1 MKAKFPISNFQF
13 QRSVNAYIRSN
24 RQTVKENKQEGTI
37 YVLGV
42 GPEGL
47 SPAGEKC
54 LHKASTVFGA
64 ERFSFMVPED
74 KPLRPVMPVKK
85 LLEDLKDC
93 SGPGDVVVIASGDP
107 LFFGIGRVLVRELPF
122 ERLCFIP
129 SVTSVQLACSELK
142 IPWNDL
148 ISLSFHGRNSGI
160 IEELYPH
167 MKSQDRTK
175 IALLTDPVNTPR
187 EIAQA
192 LLDAGL
198 EGLTI
203 HVAED
208 LGGSSQKT
216 GSYSLEQAS
225 SRDFHPLNVVVL
237 TGKIKWATGGF
248 GRREDAYQ
256 HRGGLITKA
265 EVRSIVLG
273 ALEIPSK
280 GVMWDI
286 GACSGSVSVEAAG
299 LAPGLRIIAVE
310 KNKERIE
317 DIKANIRRYQT
328 FNIDL
333 IEGSAPEVLEG
344 LPEPDRVFI
353 GGGGGDLPSI
363 LKKVVRRLKGRGPV
377 VAAAI
382 TLESLMLLSDKLAID
397 GFRIEVSQ
405 VQVSRLRPLGQG
417 RILSAHNPVFVIK
430 AWR

>member
-24 RQTVKENKQEGTI
+24 RQIVKEEKQEGTI

-47 SPAGEKC
+47 SPAGEGC

-74 KPLRPVMPVKK
+74 KPLRPVMPVER

-93 SGPGDVVVIASGDP
+93 SGSGDVVVLASGDP
-107 LFFGIGRVLVRELPF
+107 LFFGIGRVLMRELPF

-129 SVTSVQLACSELK
+129 SVTSVQLACSKLK
-142 IPWNDL
+142 IPWDDL
-148 ISLSFHGRNSGI
+148 ISLSFHGRDSGI
-160 IEELYPH
+160 IEKLYPYL
-167 MKSQDRTK
+167 KSQDMTK

-187 EIAQA
+187 KIAQA
-192 LLDAGL
+192 LLDTGL

-208 LGGSSQKT
+208 LGGSSQKI
-216 GSYSLEQAS
+216 GSYSLEHAS
-225 SRDFHPLNVVVL
+225 SSNFHPLNVVVL

-256 HRGGLITKA
+256 HRAGLITKA

-328 FNIDL
+328 LNIDL

-353 GGGGGDLPSI
+353 GGGGIALSSI
-363 LKKVVRRLKGRGPV
+363 LKKVIRRLKGRGPV
-377 VAAAI
+377 VATAI
-382 TLESLMLLSDKLAID
+382 TLESLMLLSDKLALD

>member
-1 MKAKFPISNFQF
+1 
-13 QRSVNAYIRSN
+13 
-24 RQTVKENKQEGTI
+24 VKEEKQEGTI

-54 LHKASTVFGA
+54 LRKASTVFGA
-64 ERFSFMVPED
+64 ERFSFIVPEN
-74 KPLRPVMPVKK
+74 KSLRPVMPIEK
-85 LLEDLKDC
+85 LVEDLKDC
-93 SGPGDVVVIASGDP
+93 SGPGDVVVLASGDP
-107 LFFGIGRVLVRELPF
+107 LFFGIGRVLLRELSV

-142 IPWNDL
+142 IPWDDL
-148 ISLSFHGRNSGI
+148 ISLSFHGRDFGI
-160 IEELYPH
+160 IEKLYPYL
-167 MKSQDRTK
+167 KSRDMTK
-175 IALLTDPVNTPR
+175 IALLTDSVNTPR
-187 EIAQA
+187 KIAQA

-198 EGLTI
+198 EGLTV
-203 HVAED
+203 HVAEN

-225 SRDFHPLNVVVL
+225 FMDFHPLNVVLL

-256 HRGGLITKA
+256 HSGGLITKA
-265 EVRSIVLG
+265 EVRSVVLG

-286 GACSGSVSVEAAG
+286 GACSGSVSIEAAG

-328 FNIDL
+328 LNIDL
-333 IEGSAPEVLEG
+333 IEGNAPEVLEG

-353 GGGGGDLPSI
+353 GGGGGDLLSI
-363 LKKVVRRLKGRGPV
+363 LKKVIHRLKGRGPV
-377 VAAAI
+377 VATAI
-382 TLESLMLLSDKLAID
+382 TLESLMLLLDKPALD

-417 RILSAHNPVFVIK
+417 RIFSAHNPVFVIK

>member
-1 MKAKFPISNFQF
+1 MK
-13 QRSVNAYIRSN
+13 
-24 RQTVKENKQEGTI
+24 EEKQKGTI

-54 LHKASTVFGA
+54 LHRASMVFGTK
-64 ERFSFMVPED
+64 RFSSMVPED
-74 KPLRPVMPVKK
+74 KLFRPVMPVER
-85 LLEDLKDC
+85 LLENLNAC
-93 SGPGDVVVIASGDP
+93 LSGPGDVVVLASGDP
-107 LFFGIGRVLVRELPF
+107 LFFGIGRMLLRELSAK
-122 ERLCFIP
+122 RLCFIP
-129 SVTSVQLACSELK
+129 SVSSIQLACSELK
-142 IPWNDL
+142 IPWDDL
-148 ISLSFHGRNSGI
+148 ISLSFHGRKFGI
-160 IEELYPH
+160 IEKLFPYL
-167 MKSQDRTK
+167 KSQDRTK

-187 EIAQA
+187 KIAQA
-192 LLDAGL
+192 LLDAEM
-198 EGLTI
+198 EGLTV

-208 LGGSSQKT
+208 LGGSSQTT

-248 GRREDAYQ
+248 GRRKDAYQ
-256 HRGGLITKA
+256 HSGGLITKA
-265 EVRSIVLG
+265 EVRSVVLG

-286 GACSGSVSVEAAG
+286 GACSGSVSIEAAG

-328 FNIDL
+328 LNIDL
-333 IEGSAPEVLEG
+333 IKGNAPEVLEG
-344 LPEPDRVFI
+344 LSEPDRVFI
-353 GGGGGDLPSI
+353 GGGGIALSSI

-377 VAAAI
+377 VATAI
-382 TLESLMLLSDKLAID
+382 TLESLMLLSDKFAMD

>member
-1 MKAKFPISNFQF
+1 LKGIKLRKVKIHRRERRESTD
-13 QRSVNAYIRSN
+13 N

-54 LHKASTVFGA
+54 LHKVSMVFGA

-93 SGPGDVVVIASGDP
+93 SGPGDIVVIASGDP
-107 LFFGIGRVLVRELPF
+107 LFFGIGRVLMRELPF

-142 IPWNDL
+142 IPWDDL
-148 ISLSFHGRNSGI
+148 ISLSFHGRDSGI
-160 IEELYPH
+160 IKELYPYL
-167 MKSQDRTK
+167 KSQDMTK

-187 EIAQA
+187 KIAQA
-192 LLDAGL
+192 LMDARL

-225 SRDFHPLNVVVL
+225 SRDFHPLNVVLL

-280 GVMWDI
+280 GFMWDI

-310 KNKERIE
+310 KNKGRIE

-377 VAAAI
+377 VATAI
-382 TLESLMLLSDKLAID
+382 TLESLMLLSDKLALD

>member
-1 MKAKFPISNFQF
+1 MK
-13 QRSVNAYIRSN
+13 
-24 RQTVKENKQEGTI
+24 EEKQEGTI

-47 SPAGEKC
+47 SPAAENC
-54 LHKASTVFGA
+54 LHRASMVFGA
-64 ERFSFMVPED
+64 ERFSFIVPED
-74 KPLRPVMPVKK
+74 KPLRPVMPIEK
-85 LLEDLKDC
+85 LIEDLKAC
-93 SGPGDVVVIASGDP
+93 LSGPGDVVVLASGDP
-107 LFFGIGRVLVRELPF
+107 LFFGIGRVLLRELSV

-129 SVTSVQLACSELK
+129 SVTSVQLACSKLK
-142 IPWNDL
+142 IPWDDL
-148 ISLSFHGRNSGI
+148 ISLSFHGRDSGI
-160 IEELYPH
+160 IEKLYPYL
-167 MKSQDRTK
+167 KSQDMTK

-187 EIAQA
+187 KIAQA

-225 SRDFHPLNVVVL
+225 SSDFHPLNVVVL

-328 FNIDL
+328 LNIDL

-353 GGGGGDLPSI
+353 GGGGIALSSI
-363 LKKVVRRLKGRGPV
+363 LKKVIRRLKGRGPV
-377 VAAAI
+377 VATAI
-382 TLESLMLLSDKLAID
+382 TLESLMLLSDKLALD

>member
-1 MKAKFPISNFQF
+1 MKK
-13 QRSVNAYIRSN
+13 
-24 RQTVKENKQEGTI
+24 NKQKGTI

-47 SPAGEKC
+47 SPAGGEC
-54 LHKASTVFGA
+54 LHRASTVFGA
-64 ERFSFMVPED
+64 KRFSFMVPED
-74 KPLRPVMPVKK
+74 KPFSPVMPIEK
-85 LLEDLKDC
+85 LLEDLKNC
-93 SGPGDVVVIASGDP
+93 SGPGDIVVLASGDP
-107 LFFGIGRVLVRELPF
+107 LFFGIGRVLLREF
-122 ERLCFIP
+122 SAERLCFIP
-129 SVTSVQLACSELK
+129 SITSIQLACSELK
-142 IPWNDL
+142 IPWDDL
-148 ISLSFHGRNSGI
+148 LSLSFHGRDSRI
-160 IEELYPH
+160 IEKLYPYL
-167 MKSQDRTK
+167 KSRDMTK
-175 IALLTDPVNTPR
+175 IALLTDPVNTPWK
-187 EIAQA
+187 IAQA

-198 EGLTI
+198 EGLAI

-225 SRDFHPLNVVVL
+225 SMDFHPLNVVVL

-248 GRREDAYQ
+248 GRKENAYQ
-256 HRGGLITKA
+256 HSGGMITKA
-265 EVRSIVLG
+265 EVRSVVLG

-286 GACSGSVSVEAAG
+286 GACSGSVSIEAAG
-299 LAPGLRIIAVE
+299 LAPKLRIIAVE

-333 IEGSAPEVLEG
+333 IEGSAPEALEG
-344 LPEPDRVFI
+344 LPEPDRVFV
-353 GGGGGDLPSI
+353 GGGGSDLSSI

-377 VAAAI
+377 VATTI
-382 TLESLMLLSDKLAID
+382 TLESLMLLLDNPALD

-405 VQVSRLRPLGQG
+405 VQVSRLRPLGRG

>member
-1 MKAKFPISNFQF
+1 M
-13 QRSVNAYIRSN
+13 
-24 RQTVKENKQEGTI
+24 KENKQEGTI

-47 SPAGEKC
+47 SPAGEEC
-54 LHKASTVFGA
+54 LHKASMVFGA
-64 ERFSFMVPED
+64 ERFSFMVHED

-85 LLEDLKDC
+85 LIEDLKAC
-93 SGPGDVVVIASGDP
+93 SGPGDVVVLASGDP
-107 LFFGIGRVLVRELPF
+107 LFFGIGRVLLRELSV

-142 IPWNDL
+142 IPWDDL
-148 ISLSFHGRNSGI
+148 ISLSFHGRDSGI
-160 IEELYPH
+160 IEELYPYL
-167 MKSQDRTK
+167 KSQDRTK

-187 EIAQA
+187 KIAQA

-216 GSYSLEQAS
+216 GSYSLEHAS
-225 SRDFHPLNVVVL
+225 SRDFHPLNVVLL

-248 GRREDAYQ
+248 GRSEDAYQ

-265 EVRSIVLG
+265 EVRSVVLG

-328 FNIDL
+328 LNVFP

-344 LPEPDRVFI
+344 LTEPDRVFI

-363 LKKVVRRLKGRGPV
+363 LKKVVRRLKGRGPI
-377 VAAAI
+377 VATAI
-382 TLESLMLLSDKLAID
+382 TLESLMLLSDKLALD